1 MKNQIKKILI
11 LQYVLGFLY
20 LMGVGIGAKEVV
32 LSAFVGCMAGLVPG
46 TYFSMRMLRATKN
59 NNAVQWLGYAYQSE
73 IGKWLIT
80 GSIFMLAFSADY
92 PWDPVFLFAGF
103 GVIVLSGWLAPLVIK
118 E

>member
-1 MKNQIKKILI
+1 MSNQIKKILM
-11 LQYVLGFLY
+11 LQYALGLLFLA
-20 LMGVGIGAKEVV
+20 VAGIWSKADM
-32 LSAFVGCMAGLVPG
+32 LSAIVGCMAGLVPS
-46 TYFSMRMLRATKN
+46 TYFSMRMLKATEN
-59 NNAVQWLGYAYQSE
+59 NDAVQWLGYAYRSE

-92 PWDPVFLFAGF
+92 HWDPVFLFAGF